1 MKTLIQCLLMLV
13 LSLPAWA
20 QEEAPGAGTLLLED
34 EQGTVLP
41 ALIRD
46 VEVTL
51 DIQGLVAHV
60 TLRQQFS
67 NASTGWVQG
76 LYQMPLPE
84 NARTDSVV
92 LEYGNTRL
100 QGEIHEREAA
110 RAIHEQA
117 SREGRRSALVA
128 WSQPGLFDVRAA
140 NIPPGETVTVEISW
154 VQPVPWINGGFELR
168 LPMTYTPRYRPA
180 NLPENPVDAPL
191 VTDHLP
197 EGVAE
202 DDLAMPQ
209 FTLRGRLQAG
219 LPLKRVASLYHD
231 ISVDALSEQDYEL
244 QLSQGLAAANRDFV
258 LRWEPERQNQPLA
271 GLYHQQHNGEDYW
284 ALMLVPQ
291 REEQLPQVAREM
303 VFVVDVSGSMTGTS
317 IEQAR
322 AALLQVLDSLRPDDR
337 LNIIAFSSDF
347 FPLWQESRP
356 ADTQHLRE
364 ARAFV
369 QSLEADGGTEMLPAL
384 RFALLTPQNNGLL
397 RQVVFL
403 TDGAVSQ
410 PEALYQLVKARAG
423 KSRIFP
429 VGIGAAPNSAFM
441 RQMARLGRGVETHI
455 GDLGEVGFRIQQLFE
470 QLRTPALRDIEV
482 AWPELAKGQLRSV
495 PDLYL
500 GQPLW
505 QLVKTEGPVPDMLK
519 IDGLLGSK
527 RWLRAVPT
535 ADAVE
540 SPWLYKLWAG
550 QFIQDRRMAMLLG
563 EIPPEDRD
571 STIRELTDLALDA
584 GLVSP
589 WTSFVVTAEERAR
602 PEEEEQLDMQAANA
616 SPAAPVARKAAT
628 LALPQTDLPLDGY
641 LWLLLAG
648 LLTLLAAR
656 AGKPA

>member
-1 MKTLIQCLLMLV
+1 MKTLMQCCLLFV
-13 LSLPAWA
+13 LSLPALA
-20 QEEAPGAGTLLLED
+20 QEEMPGAGTLLLED
-34 EQGTVLP
+34 EQGTVVP

-46 VEVTL
+46 VAVSL

-76 LYQMPLPE
+76 LYQMPMPE
-84 NARTDSVV
+84 TARTDSVV

-100 QGEIHEREAA
+100 QGEIHEKQAA

-140 NIPPGETVTVEISW
+140 NIPPGETVTVEIRW
-154 VQPVPWINGGFELR
+154 VQPVPWVNGGFELR

-180 NLPENPVDAPL
+180 NLSEDPL
-191 VTDHLP
+191 ADDHLP

-244 QLSQGLAAANRDFV
+244 ELTQGLAAANRDFV

-271 GLYHQQHNGEDYW
+271 GLYHQQRNGEDYW
-284 ALMLVPQ
+284 ALLLVPQ
-291 REEQLPQVAREM
+291 REEHLPQVAREM
-303 VFVVDVSGSMTGTS
+303 IFVVDVSGSMTGTS
-317 IEQAR
+317 MEQAR

-337 LNIIAFSSDF
+337 LNIIAFSTDF
-347 FPLWQESRP
+347 SPLWQESRP
-356 ADTQHLRE
+356 ADTQNLQE
-364 ARAFV
+364 ARDFV
-369 QSLEADGGTEMLPAL
+369 QSLQANGGTEMLPAL

-410 PEALYQLVKARAG
+410 PAALYQLVKARAG

-429 VGIGAAPNSAFM
+429 VGIGSAPNSAFM
-441 RQMARLGRGVETHI
+441 RQMARLGRGVETNI
-455 GDLGEVGFRIQQLFE
+455 GDLREVGSRIQQLFE
-470 QLRTPALRDIEV
+470 QLRTPALKDIEV
-482 AWPELAKGQLRSV
+482 AWPRLAKGQLRTV

-505 QLVKTEGPVPDMLK
+505 QLVKTEGPMPDSLQ
-519 IDGLLGSK
+519 IDGLLGGKS
-527 RWLRAVPT
+527 WLRAVPT
-535 ADAVE
+535 TEAVE

-550 QFIQDRRMAMLLG
+550 QFIQDQRMAMDLG
-563 EIPPEDRD
+563 EIPPEDRE
-571 STIRELTDLALDA
+571 STIQELTDLALDA
-584 GLVSP
+584 GLVTP
-589 WTSFVVTAEERAR
+589 WTNFVVTAEERVR

-648 LLTLLAAR
+648 LSILLLAQTRKA
-656 AGKPA
+656 A